1 MQRYYMMRDLWVS
14 YDIISYQKKVFFFIL
29 RTHKKKKKKKEKERR
44 SLVRYKNEVLT
55 AQQIP
60 SIINL

>member
-1 MQRYYMMRDLWVS
+1 MTS
-14 YDIISYQKKVFFFIL
+14 YLIKKKFFFYFKNPQKK
-29 RTHKKKKKKKEKERR
+29 KEKKEKERR